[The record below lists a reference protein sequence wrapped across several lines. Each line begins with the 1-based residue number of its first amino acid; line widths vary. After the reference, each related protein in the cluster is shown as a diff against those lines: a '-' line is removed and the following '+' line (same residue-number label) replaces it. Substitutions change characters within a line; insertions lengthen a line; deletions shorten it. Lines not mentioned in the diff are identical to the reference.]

1 MDMLIMSIHPGN
13 QEEHFATDFR
23 SSVMKPVV
31 ASHRSAEFQI
41 FLNLLFCTKISSQS
55 DGFVGLPAK
64 ARFIV
69 GLVRGRGY
77 SAVKD
82 DVVCEYKNTKFVV
95 NRWGG
100 LAPLALRF
108 YEPMVSRLIR
118 SSSGEV
124 FVDVGANV
132 GAYTLFGAP
141 RFQRVLAVEPGIIAR
156 RMLERNLIINHVQN
170 VTVDAR
176 VVGTR
181 IGLMKLYHSPAIG
194 NWGLIPYDKSQ
205 EFDLVEAVTLGDL
218 LSEYRR
224 VDLIKIDVEGSE
236 LDVVRSAEDS
246 LQNVS
251 EIIIEVRDRYI
262 EGVAQMLESAG
273 FAGYILEDRPE
284 ARERNLLFSR
294 RRYSGLPS
302 LEGRVLVRLA
312 SNQEFE
318 RP

>member
-1 MDMLIMSIHPGN
+1 VP
-13 QEEHFATDFR
+13 
-23 SSVMKPVV
+23 
-31 ASHRSAEFQI
+31 
-41 FLNLLFCTKISSQS
+41 
-55 DGFVGLPAK
+55 
-64 ARFIV
+64 FII
-69 GLVRGRGY
+69 GLVRSRAY
-77 SAVKD
+77 SSVKGE
-82 DVVCEYKNTKFVV
+82 VVCEYENTKFVV

-108 YEPMVSRLIR
+108 YEPMVSRFLG

-141 RFQRVLAVEPGIIAR
+141 RFQTVLAVEPGSIAR
-156 RMLERNLIINHVQN
+156 RMLERNLIINDVQN

-181 IGLMKLYHSPAIG
+181 NGLVKLYHSPATI
-194 NWGLIPYDKSQ
+194 NWGLIPSNTSQ

-218 LSEYRR
+218 LSEYGR

-236 LDVVRSAEDS
+236 LDVLRSAEDS
-246 LQNVS
+246 LQKVS

-262 EGVAQMLESAG
+262 ESVAHILENAG
-273 FAGYILEDRPE
+273 FAGFILEDRPE
-284 ARERNLLFSR
+284 IGERNLLFSR

-312 SNQEFE
+312 SNGKFE